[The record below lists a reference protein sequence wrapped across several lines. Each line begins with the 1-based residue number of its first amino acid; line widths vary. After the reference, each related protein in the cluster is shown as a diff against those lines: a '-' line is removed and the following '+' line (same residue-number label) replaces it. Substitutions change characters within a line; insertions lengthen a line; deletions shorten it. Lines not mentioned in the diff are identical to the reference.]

1 MMILDTYDSDLPLLT
16 LDIFARLLAGF
27 VTGKVEMPGVEEM
40 KKRNYEQSLR
50 DMDDPYVSRLES
62 MRPFP
67 WHAID
72 WFLFL
77 TNLFLLEGEV

>member
-1 MMILDTYDSDLPLLT
+1 MMILDPYGSDLPLLAI
-16 LDIFARLLAGF
+16 DIYARLFAGF
-27 VTGKVEMPGVEEM
+27 VTGKVEMPDVEEM

-50 DMDDPYVSRLES
+50 DMDDPQVSRLEI

-67 WHAID
+67 SHAID